1 MGREKPNLDGTIRKL
16 RRCIDSASSVEIP
29 AGDRNIEMLQRR
41 ICMVSYNLSDCLKN
55 LNLRIRNSFR
65 QRQEVSSA
73 CQRKS
78 GQCSALQC
86 PHELPPPEQCR
97 LQTGVQ
103 IWFGNTK
110 IYFMQPHKTEP
121 NDASRGSC
129 DSL

>member
-1 MGREKPNLDGTIRKL
+1 MHGVIQLIRLPKKL
-16 RRCIDSASSVEIP
+16 EFMDKKLFPAAS
-29 AGDRNIEMLQRR
+29 
-41 ICMVSYNLSDCLKN
+41 
-55 LNLRIRNSFR
+55 
-65 QRQEVSSA
+65 EVSSA

-78 GQCSALQC
+78 EQCSVLQR
-86 PHELPPPEQCR
+86 PHELPPPEQRR
-97 LQTGVQ
+97 LRTGVQ